1 MGYNFFNCNRNQM
14 YLMPVSIRDWL
25 PTGHLTWFI
34 IDAVNEFDL
43 TPFYRKYRA
52 DGWGRAAYEPG
63 MMVSLL
69 LYAYCLGIRS
79 SRQIERACEVD
90 VAFRV
95 IAANQKPDYSTICRF
110 RKENEAVLADL
121 FTAVL
126 RLCEQAGL
134 VKVGV
139 VALDGTKMRGNASLA
154 ANRTYKYLEKEVKRM
169 LQEAEE
175 KDVQED
181 ALYGKDHRGDE
192 LPKDLANREK
202 RLARL
207 KEAKAQLEQ
216 QAQEKAALQEAKI
229 AARKE
234 EEKATGKKKR
244 GRKPKEPDRNPD
256 PKAKANLT
264 DLDSRIMK
272 TRHEH
277 IQGYNAQA
285 TVTKEQIIVAPEV
298 THEQNDIHQLTPMLE
313 KTNEELVAAGI
324 EAKVGTMLGDAG
336 YYNEDAILQAQVDP
350 QGPELLIATIKNSK
364 QRQAMKG
371 AVCSRGRIPNNAT
384 VKERMERKLLTKRGK
399 RLYKLRS
406 QTVEPVF
413 GQIKEGRGCGRFLRQ
428 GLAGARSEWRLMCT
442 THNLLK
448 LWRSGK
454 LHLAMQQ
461 RQGCWA

>member
-1 MGYNFFNCNRNQM
+1 MAYNFLNCNRDQM
-14 YLMPVSIRDWL
+14 YLMPISIRDWL
-25 PTGHLTWFI
+25 PENHLAWFI
-34 IDAVNEFDL
+34 LDAVKEFDL
-43 TPFYRKYRA
+43 TSFYRKYRA

-79 SRQIERACEVD
+79 SRQIERACVVD

-95 IAANQKPDYSTICRF
+95 ITANQKPDYSTICRF
-110 RKENEAVLADL
+110 RKENEEKLADL

-126 RLCEQAGL
+126 QLCAQAGL

-139 VALDGTKMRGNASLA
+139 VALDGTKMKGNASLA

-175 KDVQED
+175 KDAEED
-181 ALYGKDHRGDE
+181 ALYGKGCRGEE
-192 LPKDLANREK
+192 LPKELAHRES

-216 QAQEKAALQEAKI
+216 QAKEKVALQEEKI
-229 AARKE
+229 EARRQE
-234 EEKATGKKKR
+234 EEETGKKKR
-244 GRKPKEPDRNPD
+244 GRKLKEPDKKPD
-256 PKAKANLT
+256 QKAKANLT

-272 TRHEH
+272 TRKEYL
-277 IQGYNAQA
+277 QGYNAQA
-285 TVTKEQIIVAPEV
+285 MVTKEQIIVAAEV
-298 THEQNDIHQLTPMLE
+298 TQEQNDVNQLHPMLE
-313 KTNEELVAAGI
+313 RMNEELTAVEAAGNV
-324 EAKVGTMLGDAG
+324 KVVLADAG
-336 YYNEDAILQAQVDP
+336 YYSEDNVLNADP
-350 QGPELLIATIKNSK
+350 EGPELLLATSK
-364 QRQAMKG
+364 DSKRRQAMKG
-371 AVCSRGRIPNNAT
+371 KACPRGRIPNDTT
-384 VKERMERKLLTKRGK
+384 VKERMERKLLTKQGK
-399 RLYKLRS
+399 KLYKWRS

-413 GQIKEGRGCGRFLRQ
+413 GQIKECRSCGRFMRR
-428 GLAGARSEWRLMCT
+428 GVSAARSEWRLICAA
-442 THNLLK
+442 HNLLK